1 MITFETMSRSYSR
14 TLTGTGFEVNLESC
28 IQLKGSLRLSITGTG
43 SGSRAW
49 DGRSLRREQLIQQW
63 EQLIRRWEQLICGK
77 VVGLSEKSYH
87 FLAGTANMGKIL

>member
-43 SGSRAW
+43 SGSRAR
-49 DGRSLRREQLIQQW
+49 DGHSLRR